1 MDLFVVRLL
10 WQDGKMCSLTTES
23 CRLAWT
29 TSPLAAGCC
38 SCDRWL
44 LLLQLL
50 RRLLLLRR
58 LMLLLQLLVLRRRR
72 LRRCRASFSS
82 SRATLDGADV
92 SNPSPPTRPG
102 ALIWQIGRC
111 GISTRQVLPHGY
123 AAPSYLPSERARAG
137 WRASGCFSASPC
149 GLLGFPL
156 PRAPTCGGLAV
167 RASGHRLLPGRPF
180 VGSTKPCNE
189 EFHGVVELKSSGE
202 HPERGER
209 SLRGAGWESIQRF
222 GTPPIFTGGC

>member
-1 MDLFVVRLL
+1 MTRGSSVYANLL
-10 WQDGKMCSLTTES
+10 WEKGTSSPFATSGKMCSLTTES

-58 LMLLLQLLVLRRRR
+58 LMLLLLQLLVLRRRR

-111 GISTRQVLPHGY
+111 GISVRQVLPHGY

-149 GLLGFPL
+149 GPLGFPP
-156 PRAPTCGGLAV
+156 PRAPT
-167 RASGHRLLPGRPF
+167 
-180 VGSTKPCNE
+180 
-189 EFHGVVELKSSGE
+189 
-202 HPERGER
+202 
-209 SLRGAGWESIQRF
+209 
-222 GTPPIFTGGC
+222 

>member
-1 MDLFVVRLL
+1 MYTNLL
-10 WQDGKMCSLTTES
+10 WEKGTSSPFATSGKMCSLTTES

-29 TSPLAAGCC
+29 TSPLATGCC

-50 RRLLLLRR
+50 RRLLLMRR

-92 SNPSPPTRPG
+92 SNSSPPTRPG
-102 ALIWQIGRC
+102 ALIWQTGWC

-123 AAPSYLPSERARAG
+123 AAPSYLPSERA
-137 WRASGCFSASPC
+137 CFSASPC
-149 GLLGFPL
+149 GPLGFHL
-156 PRAPTCGGLAV
+156 PRAPT
-167 RASGHRLLPGRPF
+167 
-180 VGSTKPCNE
+180 
-189 EFHGVVELKSSGE
+189 
-202 HPERGER
+202 
-209 SLRGAGWESIQRF
+209 
-222 GTPPIFTGGC
+222 